1 MNKALILIFVLISTF
16 SAFGG
21 SADLCGGSFQ
31 LSAAYAEAD
40 IAIVEKPFME
50 GRYEKA
56 VSEAQQLIG
65 EKARQRHEIYYLK
78 GLSELKLKRF
88 KEARE
93 SFEVIVSKYPKS
105 NRVFD
110 ARVGIG
116 DSFLLEGNTE
126 SAVMVYNEIKEKF
139 PADKNIA
146 LVDSRL
152 ADCRQNA
159 GPKIAA
165 VETPQN
171 EPAPVEASNGHISV
185 QAGCFKSGRNA
196 DNLSAKLTAK
206 GYESYVERPLATGD
220 KLYRVKVGR
229 FRARDEAGNIA
240 ARLNRDGYKTKIC
253 DDSACR

>member
-1 MNKALILIFVLISTF
+1 MNRILSFIFILL
-16 SAFGG
+16 SAF
-21 SADLCGGSFQ
+21 SLQ
-31 LSAAYAEAD
+31 LSSAYAEAD

-56 VSEAQQLIG
+56 VSEAQRLID
-65 EKARQRHEIYYLK
+65 ERARQRHEIYYLK

-93 SFEVIVSKYPKS
+93 SFEAIISKYPKS

-126 SAVMVYNEIKEKF
+126 SAVIVYNEIKEKF
-139 PADKNIA
+139 PVDKNIA

-159 GPKIAA
+159 GPKTAA
-165 VETPQN
+165 VETPHN
-171 EPAPVEASNGHISV
+171 ELKEYISV

-196 DNLSAKLTAK
+196 DKLSAKLAAK
-206 GYESYVERPLATGD
+206 GYKSYIERPLTTGD

-229 FRARDEAGNIA
+229 FKARGEAENIA
-240 ARLNRDGYKTKIC
+240 AQLNRDGYKTKIC
-253 DDSACR
+253 DP